1 MSSESQRYTKYFKN
15 MIYKTYL
22 IVEERWSYEEII
34 KTVQEIEEPKISD
47 GKKKIASKIDN
58 GKRKKVTEIHRIR
71 KSVRFGSGQHILTT
85 E

>member
-1 MSSESQRYTKYFKN
+1 

-22 IVEERWSYEEII
+22 IVEERRSYEEII

-58 GKRKKVTEIHRIR
+58 GKRKKVTEIQQDFCPIP
-71 KSVRFGSGQHILTT
+71 KN
-85 E
+85 